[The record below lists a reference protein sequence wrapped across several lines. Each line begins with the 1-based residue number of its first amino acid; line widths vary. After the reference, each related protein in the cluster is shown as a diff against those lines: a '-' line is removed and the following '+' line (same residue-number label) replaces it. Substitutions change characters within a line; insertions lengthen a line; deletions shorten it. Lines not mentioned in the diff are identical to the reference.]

1 MKHLSRLPL
10 RPGEAPMTTVPPE
23 KRIEDLTP
31 EEAEEWAWLQK
42 MIALEEERGEL
53 PPGGASGG
61 PPQKKSQ

>member
-1 MKHLSRLPL
+1 
-10 RPGEAPMTTVPPE
+10 MTTVPPE